1 MSISIPALIDTQL
14 GALQATLRPK
24 QDGATNIASSPVP
37 PYVLGNRAA
46 DIMQLLT
53 DLVDAAGLTA
63 TGGTAASV
71 QDTGAF
77 TGVNAL
83 VGAKVTFVGNVTA
96 ALAGVETYVVSNTVN
111 ELFFAAGALP
121 GTPAA
126 GDTYSVE
133 FTSVDA
139 DLAALANGKSLAD
152 SASNP
157 YGPGPSFVNAV
168 AKVMQAF
175 GATMPYYMNTQDKIT
190 AIAEAFGIGSPH
202 AGAGSQGH
210 AGAALIADM
219 LQQFRDAVAGYT
231 APA

>member
-1 MSISIPALIDTQL
+1 MAIVIPALRDTQL
-14 GALQATLRPK
+14 AALKATLLPK
-24 QDGATNIASSPVP
+24 QDPATNIAASPVP

-46 DIMQLLT
+46 DMIQLLT
-53 DLVDAAGLTA
+53 DLIDAAGLTA
-63 TGGTAASV
+63 TGGTVKSV

-83 VGAKVTFVGNVTA
+83 VGCKVTFVGNVTA
-96 ALAGVETYVVSNTVN
+96 ALAGVEAYVVSNTVN
-111 ELFFAAGALP
+111 ELFFAPGAIP
-121 GTPAA
+121 ATPQA

-133 FTSVDA
+133 FTAVDV
-139 DLAALANGKSLAD
+139 DLAALAGGKGMAD

-168 AKVMQAF
+168 AKLMQAV
-175 GATMPYYMNTQDKIT
+175 GATFPSYMDTQAKIT
-190 AIAEAFGIGSPH
+190 AIAEAFHVGSPH

-210 AGAALIADM
+210 GGAALVADM
-219 LQQFRDAVAGYT
+219 LQQVRDAVAGYT

>member
-1 MSISIPALIDTQL
+1 MAISIPALVDAQL
-14 GALQATLRPK
+14 AALRATLLP
-24 QDGATNIASSPVP
+24 QFDAATNTSSSPAP

-46 DIMQLLT
+46 DLMKLLT
-53 DLVDAAGLTA
+53 DLIDATGLTA

-77 TGVNAL
+77 TGVNSL
-83 VGAKVTFVGNVTA
+83 IGCKVTFVGNVTA
-96 ALAGVETYVVSNTVN
+96 ALAGVEAYVVSNTVN

-133 FTSVDA
+133 FTAVDVDLEEMA
-139 DLAALANGKSLAD
+139 DGKAVGS

-157 YGPGPSFVNAV
+157 YGSGPSFVNAT
-168 AKVMQAF
+168 AKLMTAA
-175 GATMPYYMNTQDKIT
+175 GATFPDYMDTQDKIT
-190 AIAEAFGIGSPH
+190 ALATAFHIGSPH

-210 AGAALIADM
+210 GGAALIADM

-231 APA
+231 KPA